1 MKKMKIVLLATFGL
15 LALTS
20 CNNQNN
26 EQPESNFY
34 KISFV
39 NQATDT
45 TDVDKPE
52 ITFIT
57 RNLIEKG
64 KDCDLLVG
72 LEPFSMLNNLAS
84 GKQIEIRRSSLLGDG
99 ALLDESHYTVK
110 ATETDCVYR
119 LQIPKEYMTTSYD
132 VFVNYTYLSGST
144 YSYANHVDV
153 DTNIENSVSVAL
165 TNSSVNYDLTF
176 HVMPKNYQVG
186 ATFDGETKDRIKIV
200 GVKQD
205 GAEENLTPYLSRK
218 ELVYIDSSVQGV
230 SHYRTDA
237 KSLRVAIPMEYL
249 YEPAPDAFYGYKK
262 KYETIKVE
270 SEDPT
275 KVVSYNEE
283 RYLNLINAKA
293 DEASCVFNEGKIY
306 EDSTSHDMIYEANF
320 AAKDGYK
327 FSSREASFSLTDFV
341 VKSNTHAIT
350 GHPYFRDFIIHKDES
365 LRQNIKSSPYGAY
378 NGDSGVL
385 GNYYFEDQL
394 GNVYT
399 PMKNWIA
406 CNFETTTAKIM
417 INLNKMVKYIQ
428 FPTNKIIS
436 GYSSYIGG
444 SIDFIK
450 SFDFT
455 ICAFKN

>member
-1 MKKMKIVLLATFGL
+1 MKKIKIILLATFGL

-45 TDVDKPE
+45 TDIDKPE
-52 ITFIT
+52 ITFVT
-57 RNLIEKG
+57 SNLIEKG
-64 KDCDLLVG
+64 KDCDLLVR
-72 LEPFSMLNNLAS
+72 LEPFSMLNNLPS
-84 GKQIEIRRSSLLGDG
+84 GKLIEIHQSTPFGDG
-99 ALLDESHYTVK
+99 ALLDEKHYT
-110 ATETDCVYR
+110 AEPTETDCVYR
-119 LQIPKEYMTTSYD
+119 IQIPKEYMTTSYD
-132 VFVNYTYLSGST
+132 VFINYTYLSGPI
-144 YSYANHVDV
+144 YSYANHVEV
-153 DTNIENSVSVAL
+153 DENIKSSISTVL

-176 HVMPKNYQVG
+176 HIMPKNYQVG
-186 ATFDGETKDRIKIV
+186 ATFDGETKDNIKIV
-200 GVKQD
+200 GLKHD
-205 GAEENLTPYLSRK
+205 GAEEDLTSYLSRK

-249 YEPAPDAFYGYKK
+249 YELAPNTFYGYKK
-262 KYETIKVE
+262 KYETIKVQ

-275 KVVSYNEE
+275 KVVSYDGE

-293 DEASCVFNEGKIY
+293 DEESCALDNAKIY
-306 EDSTSHDMIYEANF
+306 EDSSSHDIIYEASF
-320 AAKDGYK
+320 TAKDGYK
-327 FSSREASFSLTDFV
+327 FTGTEANFSLTDFV
-341 VKSNTHAIT
+341 IKSNTHAIT
-350 GHPYFRDFIIHKDES
+350 GHPYFRDFIVHKDKS
-365 LRQNIKSSPYGAY
+365 LRQNIESSPYGAY
-378 NGDSGVL
+378 HGDTGVL
-385 GNYYFEDQL
+385 NPYFSDKL
-394 GNVYT
+394 GNVYV
-399 PMKNWIA
+399 PMIDWMSCVFSSGTN
-406 CNFETTTAKIM
+406 AKIT

-455 ICAFKN
+455 VCALKS